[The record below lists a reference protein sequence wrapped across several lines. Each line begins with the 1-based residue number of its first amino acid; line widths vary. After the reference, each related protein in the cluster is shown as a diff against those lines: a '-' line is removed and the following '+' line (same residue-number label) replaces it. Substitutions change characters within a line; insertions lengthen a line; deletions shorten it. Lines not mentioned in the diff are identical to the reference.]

1 MAGEALDDRI
11 SELPDSLLLQILSLL
26 PTEEAFTTCILSKRW
41 QYLWTSLDSFFFSPK
56 RYWERTKGFRSF
68 VDYVLSHS
76 TASKFDKFELHCS
89 SLYTHKSQI
98 SRWLTFAV
106 KKNVQHVVI
115 YSHPPYIMPQTFF
128 TCSSLITLHIAKCSL
143 VSDIVIAWKS
153 LKTIKLEGMAVVD
166 AEINN
171 LLSGCPALETIVF
184 NSVGGFRRLEI
195 NSLNVK
201 TLILEGY
208 CVNNSGHTFEIC
220 APYLQHLELSRDFQN
235 FWCSL
240 VDVSSVVNAK
250 ITFDI
255 MCIKDFG
262 DDYLDSDEEDED
274 SCSDYHED
282 FKTLVQDYL
291 QKLRH
296 ATELTFGTLFTQVLC
311 ILQFKEVP
319 IPELECKYL
328 ALELH
333 LEKFSLYGAAGL
345 LRASRLVETL
355 NITIENQP
363 FDDSRCCFERKYLV
377 KGDSIGLQRYISSF
391 VFSNLKNVKI
401 VIFSGVCMKEHL
413 NKLFKLSNFLL
424 KNTVVLEKFIIV
436 SNRQRCDLC
445 GIKCMSRFLSRL
457 AKKLGSSADSVIIFQ
472 QHVYESSVAKSDQDS
487 DDDEEDSY
495 GEDHQDSDDEE
506 ESCSDCFQ
514 RF

>member
-1 MAGEALDDRI
+1 MAGETLDDRI

-41 QYLWTSLDSFFFSPK
+41 QYLWTSLNSFIFSPK
-56 RYWERTKGFRSF
+56 RYWERSKGFRSF
-68 VDYVLSHS
+68 VDYVLSHF
-76 TASKFDKFELHCS
+76 TVSKIDKFELHCG
-89 SLYTHKSQI
+89 SLYKHKSQI

-153 LKTIKLEGMAVVD
+153 LNTIKLEDMVVLD

-184 NSVGGFRRLEI
+184 NSVGGFSRLEI
-195 NSLNVK
+195 NSLK
-201 TLILEGY
+201 
-208 CVNNSGHTFEIC
+208 
-220 APYLQHLELSRDFQN
+220 HLELSRDFHD
-235 FWCSL
+235 FMCCL

-255 MCIKDFG
+255 TCIKDFE

-274 SCSDYHED
+274 SCRDYHED

-291 QKLRH
+291 QKLRY
-296 ATELTFGTLFTQVLC
+296 ATELTFGTLFSQVLC

-355 NITIENQP
+355 NISIENQP
-363 FDDSRCCFERKYLV
+363 TYCEIIFVTLVQFPLGWLVFSPGYILRLQFDDSRCSFERKYLV

-401 VIFSGVCMKEHL
+401 VIFSGVCLKEHAK
-413 NKLFKLSNFLL
+413 KLFKLSNLLL
-424 KNTVVLEKFIIV
+424 KNTVVLEKFVIV
-436 SNRQRCDLC
+436 SNRQRCEIC
-445 GIKCMSRFLSRL
+445 GIKCMPRFLSRL
-457 AKKLGSSADSVIIFQ
+457 ANKLGSSADL
-472 QHVYESSVAKSDQDS
+472 
-487 DDDEEDSY
+487 
-495 GEDHQDSDDEE
+495 
-506 ESCSDCFQ
+506 
-514 RF
+514 